1 MKIAAVALALL
12 LLPAGAAGAD
22 DLVNVAG
29 FANGALI
36 ESSTSDY
43 PGYEAD
49 FLLDESPT
57 AFWASRKNAKPPF
70 TIVISLAERSTIGSL
85 AFDTNEDGDGRAA
98 RDIDVAVSDTS
109 ATAGFATVASV
120 TLKERTSNQRFP
132 LTTPA
137 TGRWIRLT
145 IRSNDGAADYYEL
158 ADFRAYGRMLTHAPM
173 PTSLSGT
180 YTSKAYGNFH
190 LQQKG
195 AELTGCY
202 EFNGGGLIQGGLEAH
217 LMRLTWS
224 EAGNNNGPAVM
235 VLKRNGRDFQGWWRH
250 ATDHD
255 WKSNWDLAKTSDQI
269 GSCKNWSPA
278 GSVIASELANSGR
291 SRLYGINFDT
301 DSAALR
307 SDALPEV
314 GELFSVLKADPKLRV
329 SIEGHTDTTGTP
341 AHNLDLSRHRAD
353 AVMAELVKRGIAAAR
368 MTAAGF
374 GQTKPVA
381 SNDTEIGRAQNRR
394 VEVVKQ

>member
-43 PGYEAD
+43 HGWEAD
-49 FLLDESPT
+49 YLLDESPS
-57 AFWASRKNAKPPF
+57 AGWASQKNAHAPF
-70 TIVISLAERSTIGSL
+70 TIVISLAERSAIQAI
-85 AFDTNEDGDGRAA
+85 AFDAGEDGPGRAVK
-98 RDIDVAVSDTS
+98 DVDVSVSDTS
-109 ATAGFATVASV
+109 ATAGFVPMLSV
-120 TLKERTSNQRFP
+120 SLKERTNNQQFP
-132 LTTPA
+132 LKAPA
-137 TGRWIRLT
+137 TGRWIKLV
-145 IRSNDGAADYYEL
+145 IKSNGGAGDYYEL
-158 ADFRAYGRMLTHAPM
+158 MDFRAYGRMLTRTPM
-173 PTSLSGT
+173 PANLSGT
-180 YTSKAYGNFH
+180 YSSRYGDFH
-190 LQQKG
+190 LLQKG
-195 AELTGCY
+195 AELSGCY

-217 LMRLTWS
+217 LMRLTWT
-224 EAGNNNGPAVM
+224 EPGNNTGPALM
-235 VLKRNGRDFQGWWRH
+235 VIKRNGRDFQGWWRH
-250 ATDHD
+250 ANDRD
-255 WKSNWDLAKTSDQI
+255 WNDNWYLNKKSDQV
-269 GSCKNWSPA
+269 GACKNWSPA

-301 DSAALR
+301 DSASLR
-307 SDALPEV
+307 PDALPEV
-314 GELFSVLKADPKLRV
+314 DELFSVLKADPKLRV

-341 AHNLDLSRHRAD
+341 AHNLDLSKHRAD
-353 AVMAELVKRGIAAAR
+353 AVMTELVKRGIAAAR

-394 VEVVKQ
+394 VEVVKH